1 MNRIRDRP
9 NALEPDQ
16 ATSPGVPIPLRERK
30 RDWLFIIMFTVF
42 ATTSFLIDTANMVG
56 RPNPHSSIPMAR
68 MVYDSMVGID
78 PVLIANPRAVQI
90 SVGFASAVLFG
101 IFYLVCVCMHSCRAA
116 NGSGCQHFSLL
127 G

>member
-1 MNRIRDRP
+1 MSTTAD
-9 NALEPDQ
+9 ALPDDADQ
-16 ATSPGVPIPLRERK
+16 ATSPGVPIPLRERN

-42 ATTSFLIDTANMVG
+42 ATTSFLIGTANMVG
-56 RPNPHSSIPMAR
+56 RPNPHSSNPMAR

-78 PVLIANPRAVQI
+78 PVLIANPPAVQI
-90 SVGFASAVLFG
+90 NVGFVSELLFG
-101 IFYLVCVCMHSCRAA
+101 IFYLVFIYALVRGA